1 MRKKEQEKEEEEIEI
16 GKPRSNCEMFVKATM
31 RGGNLFEVEHYFSV
45 IYTN

>member
-31 RGGNLFEVEHYFSV
+31 RGYLFEVEHYFSV